1 MLVLSRKINERIII
15 DGNIEVEVLGVRGG
29 IVRLGIK
36 APREVSVVRN
46 ELRERLV
53 SGDLERV
60 NVSPTRYMAWSE
72 HSELVDV

>member
-29 IVRLGIK
+29 VVQLGIK

-46 ELRERLV
+46 ELRERLA
-53 SGDLERV
+53 SDKLERSL
-60 NVSPTRYMAWSE
+60 NDSPA
-72 HSELVDV
+72 HGLVGTL

>member
-29 IVRLGIK
+29 VVRLGIK

-53 SGDLERV
+53 SDKLERSA
-60 NVSPTRYMAWSE
+60 N
-72 HSELVDV
+72 